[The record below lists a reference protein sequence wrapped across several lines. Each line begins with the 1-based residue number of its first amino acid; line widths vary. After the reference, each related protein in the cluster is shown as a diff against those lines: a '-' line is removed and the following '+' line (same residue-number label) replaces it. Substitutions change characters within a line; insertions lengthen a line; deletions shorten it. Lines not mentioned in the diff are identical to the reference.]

1 MTLLTEVVRMGELCK
16 SAEIGSKST
25 PSGVIAAALMVPSS
39 ASCEQ

>member
-1 MTLLTEVVRMGELCK
+1 MIFLTEVVSMGGLCK
-16 SAEIGSKST
+16 SAEIGSKSR